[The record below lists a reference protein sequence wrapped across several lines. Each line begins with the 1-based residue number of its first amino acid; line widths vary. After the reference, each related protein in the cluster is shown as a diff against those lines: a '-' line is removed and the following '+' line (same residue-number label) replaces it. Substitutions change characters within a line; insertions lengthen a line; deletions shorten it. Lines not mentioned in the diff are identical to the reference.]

1 MRNTPLYGLGAVG
14 LSLFGGSRHSFLFHD
29 TGRFAWS
36 LRKEVTQNR
45 EAVAGSGKT
54 WEFYFPEDTHLFL
67 EGILGDTGWKP
78 GAPLF
83 LPKQIASGYSL
94 RLSRTSP

>member
-14 LSLFGGSRHSFLFHD
+14 LPFFGGSRHPFLFHD

-54 WEFYFPEDTHLFL
+54 WEFYFPEDTHLSL
-67 EGILGDTGWKP
+67 EGILGAP
-78 GAPLF
+78 GGNPVPLYF
-83 LPKQIASGYSL
+83 S
-94 RLSRTSP
+94 